1 MCMFR
6 LIFVVAQILLV
17 IFQVECNKDVNQ
29 KKPNK
34 EKCELALEEG
44 KSQEH
49 LDQFAMLMD
58 DEELEL
64 QESQAGPNPVT
75 CSAHFA
81 TNGLHGCSLCKGWFH
96 LLYFKLLMTPLH
108 HIEFLLHP

>member
-1 MCMFR
+1 MGSDKG
-6 LIFVVAQILLV
+6 
-17 IFQVECNKDVNQ
+17 ENQ

-49 LDQFAMLMD
+49 LDQFVMLMD

-81 TNGLHGCSLCKGWFH
+81 TNGLKGCSLCKGWSCRM
-96 LLYFKLLMTPLH
+96 YFKIFTIPLH
-108 HIEFLLHP
+108 FIKFLLHS